1 MVLLVRHRYSHYKRY
16 LLDIWGVVR
25 LGTLDLELAANSIS
39 LASGQ
44 AYTNTHTLWMMNYR
58 IPEWLDQGSR
68 RKVRLLLFF
77 YRLWEHRL
85 TAQQY
90 KGRYYIYRLELAG
103 PLPAKGYLKPTFLAV
118 RLVRLFYIT
127 YNFRQLR
134 RVILSAHGKEGFYD
148 ENLAFILESRLMC
161 FLYRTGF
168 VSSLFS
174 SMDLIRAGAV
184 VVNAHYRRFIHH
196 KIIMGDLVYFDD
208 YSRAVVYLRLMT
220 RLKKRAA
227 FFPYA
232 PFLFISFK
240 LLCAYYK
247 RPPRISE
254 LIYPVSLDLH
264 AVVNYFGGR
273 K

>member
-1 MVLLVRHRYSHYKRY
+1 M
-16 LLDIWGVVR
+16 
-25 LGTLDLELAANSIS
+25 
-39 LASGQ
+39 
-44 AYTNTHTLWMMNYR
+44 
-58 IPEWLDQGSR
+58 QG
-68 RKVRLLLFF
+68 
-77 YRLWEHRL
+77 
-85 TAQQY
+85 
-90 KGRYYIYRLELAG
+90 
-103 PLPAKGYLKPTFLAV
+103 PAKFRPYLKPTFLAV

-134 RVILSAHGKEGFYD
+134 RIILSAHGKEGFYE
-148 ENLAFILESRLMC
+148 ENLAFALESRLMC

-174 SMDLIRAGAV
+174 SMDLIKANV
-184 VVNAHYRRFIHH
+184 ILVNQRYISFIHH
-196 KIIMGDLVYFDD
+196 KIILGDLVYFDN
-208 YSRAVVYLRLMT
+208 YARAIVYLRLIT

-232 PFLFISFK
+232 PFLFISFA

-254 LIYPVSLDLH
+254 LIYPVRLDLH